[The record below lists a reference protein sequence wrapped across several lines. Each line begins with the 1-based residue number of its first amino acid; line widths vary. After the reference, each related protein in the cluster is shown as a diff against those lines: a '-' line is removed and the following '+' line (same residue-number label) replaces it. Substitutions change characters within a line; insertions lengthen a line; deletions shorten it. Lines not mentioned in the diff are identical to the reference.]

1 VSIAPIHIRELVAR
15 HAVILLDA
23 YGVLIHAS
31 GAVAG
36 AAKLIEHL
44 NQIKKPYF
52 VLTND
57 ASRLPTTASARY
69 ASLGLQIEAARIIPS
84 GALLAPHFEKNGL
97 RGSSVVVLGTEDSK
111 EYVRRAGGVL
121 VAAGE
126 DAEVI
131 VVADESGYPFLE
143 TVDATLSAIL
153 RRVQRKQPVRLL
165 LPNPDLIYPT
175 GEGRSGIAAGSIAL
189 IFEAAIQ
196 LVSGG
201 TGPRFQR
208 LGKPHSAIFEEA
220 ARRAGTR
227 DLVMIGDQLETDIRG
242 ARAFGIRAALVETGL
257 VRWSEIEATASL
269 APDYLLSSLEP

>member
-15 HAVILLDA
+15 HSVLLLDA
-23 YGVLIHAS
+23 YGVLIHAD
-31 GAVAG
+31 GVVAG
-36 AAKLIEHL
+36 ASKLIDHL
-44 NQIKKPYF
+44 NRTKKPYF

-57 ASRLPTTASARY
+57 ASRLPATASARY
-69 ASLGLQIEAARIIPS
+69 ASVGLEIEAARIIPS
-84 GALLAPHFEKNGL
+84 GALLGPHFERHGL
-97 RGSSVVVLGTEDSK
+97 RGSSVAVLGTEDSK

-121 VAAGE
+121 VAPGE
-126 DAEVI
+126 DAQVV

-153 RRVQRKQPVRLL
+153 RRLAKKEPIRLL
-165 LPNPDLIYPT
+165 LPNPDLIYPA
-175 GEGRSGIAAGSIAL
+175 GEGKSGIAAGSIAL
-189 IFEAAIQ
+189 MFEAAIQ

-227 DLVMIGDQLETDIRG
+227 DLVMIGDQLETDVRG
-242 ARAFGIRAALVETGL
+242 ARAFGIHAALVETGL
-257 VRWSEIEATASL
+257 VRWSELAATATVQ
-269 APDYLLSSLEP
+269 PDYLLSSLEV